1 MHDARYCPN
10 PANTLCEEGLHKDD
24 EDIECA
30 KRMNPNFNFH
40 PEFCQDTL
48 CHSDTA
54 VRCGLD
60 NRCPPDLQ
68 GNLSRLSALLGEIQK
83 SLNIPTGALIINS
96 GFRAEVLN
104 ARVGGV
110 PNSQHCLGL
119 AADVICPVLGT
130 PFDLAHAIAQSS
142 CNFDQLILEFGKWV
156 HVSAAP
162 IDCTPR
168 RECLSIFSTQE
179 GYLEG
184 ITKR

>member
-119 AADVICPVLGT
+119 AALCLEPPSIWPMQLRNPVVISTNLFWNSENGCMCQRP
-130 PFDLAHAIAQSS
+130 PSIAHQGVNA
-142 CNFDQLILEFGKWV
+142 
-156 HVSAAP
+156 
-162 IDCTPR
+162 
-168 RECLSIFSTQE
+168 
-179 GYLEG
+179 
-184 ITKR
+184 